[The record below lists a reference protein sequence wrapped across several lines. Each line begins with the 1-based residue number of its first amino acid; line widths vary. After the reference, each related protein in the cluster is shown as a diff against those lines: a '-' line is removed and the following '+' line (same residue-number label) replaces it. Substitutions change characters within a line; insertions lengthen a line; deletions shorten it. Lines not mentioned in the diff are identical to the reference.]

1 LQYKYIYIYLYK
13 QTNKN
18 KMKNTELK
26 IGNKV
31 EYTKT
36 SIYSTPKLKQSTIV
50 AIYPKNIYPE
60 GYVRLEN
67 GDVMLPQALNVIS
80 NELTTL
86 DKVKRIESILNKCN
100 EKARYKFKVRRTKE
114 QYGSNR
120 VYCLIING
128 RGLHIKF
135 LDEYTKDAQN
145 EFWRLNNYEGQIHTT
160 SQHNIKMYFQA

>member
-1 LQYKYIYIYLYK
+1 
-13 QTNKN
+13 
-18 KMKNTELK
+18 MKNTELK

-36 SIYSTPKLKQSTIV
+36 SIHSTPELKQSTIV
-50 AIYPKNIYPE
+50 AIYPKNIWPE

-86 DKVKRIESILNKCN
+86 DKIKRVETVLKECN
-100 EKARYKFKVRRTKE
+100 ENAEYKFKVRRTKE
-114 QYGSNR
+114 QYNLNKL
-120 VYCLIING
+120 YCLTIVGIV
-128 RGLHIKF
+128 HIKF

-145 EFWRLNNYEGQIHTT
+145 EFWKLNNNEGQIHTT
-160 SQHNIKMYFQA
+160 SQHNIKMYFPS